1 MTCWRTESE
10 KPVFWNGRRVNSGGS
25 CRSKNLQ
32 QPFFAY
38 HKQAEG
44 MVMKDAGG
52 ATEELKAASQTY
64 RIQTFWQNGTGKRTM
79 Q

>member
-1 MTCWRTESE
+1 VGAVAE
-10 KPVFWNGRRVNSGGS
+10 V
-25 CRSKNLQ
+25 KNLQ

-52 ATEELKAASQTY
+52 AAEGLKAVSQTY
-64 RIQTFWQNGTGKRTM
+64 RIQTFWQNETGKRTM